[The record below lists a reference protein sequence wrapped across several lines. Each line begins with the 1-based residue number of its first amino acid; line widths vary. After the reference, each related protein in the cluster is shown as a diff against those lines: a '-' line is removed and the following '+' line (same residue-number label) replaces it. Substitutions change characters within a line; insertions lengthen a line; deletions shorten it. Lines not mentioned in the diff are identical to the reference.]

1 MITLLLILHGLLA
14 MALVGAVTHQAL
26 AACWPVRRAA
36 STGVASAGIVEKFRA
51 VSGPTY
57 TNTVIVLFV
66 VTFVLGS
73 VIYPSYRLGVRNYL
87 QSFRLLGPEG
97 AFEVKEHFVSI
108 GLGLLPVYWLL
119 WRAPPDGW
127 DAGHWKQVRKIVTAV
142 LAVVVW
148 LSFLVGHVLN
158 NIRGLYGV

>member
-87 QSFRLLGPEG
+87 QSFRLFTPEG
-97 AFEVKEHFVSI
+97 AFEVKEHFISI

-119 WRAPPDGW
+119 WRQPPQAWGR
-127 DAGHWKQVRKIVTAV
+127 VRNIVTAL
-142 LAVVVW
+142 LAIVVW
-148 LSFLVGHVLN
+148 LAFLVGHVLN
-158 NIRGLYGV
+158 NIRGLYGA